1 MGMIIRV
8 AFNNQQWAGKC
19 VNADKRDRRLY
30 KCWEKTVKT
39 GYKVNKKGR
48 CLADCLESILCKK
61 YLWINFLGNFDKE
74 RAKGKVYFT
83 YPDIDNTLVLWGK
96 SKIRK
101 VEEEKV
107 FFEKFKP
114 MPEGKWVRGLTA
126 KTILGQHWKSNT
138 FRYIDQKIEKKLEK
152 ILKTSEDSFQD
163 PIETVIT
170 EKEGKEILRKH
181 LTKER
186 SNRLVAAF
194 KNSLSSFKCSICG
207 FDFEKFYGDIGK
219 EFIEAHHVKP
229 VHTLKRNTTISTN
242 DLIAVCSNCHR
253 MIHRKKE
260 ILTPEE
266 LKKKI
271 KSKE

>member
-1 MGMIIRV
+1 ME
-8 AFNNQQWAGKC
+8 
-19 VNADKRDRRLY
+19 D
-30 KCWEKTVKT
+30 
-39 GYKVNKKGR
+39 
-48 CLADCLESILCKK
+48 
-61 YLWINFLGNFDKE
+61 
-74 RAKGKVYFT
+74 
-83 YPDIDNTLVLWGK
+83 
-96 SKIRK
+96 
-101 VEEEKV
+101 
-107 FFEKFKP
+107 
-114 MPEGKWVRGLTA
+114 
-126 KTILGQHWKSNT
+126 
-138 FRYIDQKIEKKLEK
+138 
-152 ILKTSEDSFQD
+152 ILKSSQDSFQD

-186 SNRLVAAF
+186 SNRLVTVF
-194 KNSLSSFKCSICG
+194 KNSLSSFKCSVCG

-260 ILTPEE
+260 ILTSEE